1 MQNIQGIIFDMD
13 GLMFDT
19 ESLYYR
25 ATQEVADRM
34 GFSYDF
40 AIYEKYIGISDEEVW
55 QAYHEMYDS
64 LFGQQTV
71 NTFINRSFDRAVE
84 LFESGAAEVKPGLKE
99 LLAYLQEE
107 NIKCCVASS
116 NQRRII
122 NILLEKNNLTEE
134 FSHIV
139 SFEDVTKAK
148 PDPEIFEI
156 AADRFDLPKENLLI
170 LEDSKNGILAADQ
183 AGIDVIMVPD
193 LIKPIPEIKE
203 KTSAVLPS
211 LNEVSTILEK

>member
-1 MQNIQGIIFDMD
+1 MRDVQGIIFDMD

-19 ESLYYR
+19 ETLYYK
-25 ATQEVADRM
+25 ATQEAADKL
-34 GFSYDF
+34 GFSYNF
-40 AIYEKYIGISDEEVW
+40 ATYEEYIGVSDEEVW
-55 QAYHEMYDS
+55 QAYHEIYDS
-64 LFGQQTV
+64 LFGQQAV